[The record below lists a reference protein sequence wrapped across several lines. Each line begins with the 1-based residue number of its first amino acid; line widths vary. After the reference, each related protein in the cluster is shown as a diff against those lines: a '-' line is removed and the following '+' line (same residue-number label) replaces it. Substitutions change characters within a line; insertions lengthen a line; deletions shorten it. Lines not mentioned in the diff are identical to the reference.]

1 MQQTHQPYTPFT
13 SYLNATGKIDYGLT
27 NDYMFRVILQRHH
40 NVLKSLICSLL
51 HLKLNEIKEIIIRNP
66 IELGASVDDKEFIL
80 DIEILFNNN
89 TIINLEMQVMN
100 QMNWSERSLAYLCRL
115 FAGLYKGQDY
125 DAALPVIHIGF
136 LDFHLF
142 PEHPEFFGMYKLM
155 NVKDHFLYSDK
166 LTLGVVDLK
175 HIELATE
182 EDKAFQIDYWA
193 KLFKATTWEEIKM
206 IAEKNEYM
214 AEATQALYEYNSDY
228 VIRQKC
234 EAREDYERYQRTL
247 HKKLNDAEEKI
258 QAQETLLQE
267 QAITLSEQAKEIERL
282 KLLLQ
287 QQNNL

>member
-1 MQQTHQPYTPFT
+1 
-13 SYLNATGKIDYGLT
+13 
-27 NDYMFRVILQRHH
+27 
-40 NVLKSLICSLL
+40 
-51 HLKLNEIKEIIIRNP
+51 
-66 IELGASVDDKEFIL
+66 
-80 DIEILFNNN
+80 
-89 TIINLEMQVMN
+89 
-100 QMNWSERSLAYLCRL
+100 
-115 FAGLYKGQDY
+115 
-125 DAALPVIHIGF
+125 
-136 LDFHLF
+136 
-142 PEHPEFFGMYKLM
+142 
-155 NVKDHFLYSDK
+155 
-166 LTLGVVDLK
+166 
-175 HIELATE
+175 
-182 EDKAFQIDYWA
+182 
-193 KLFKATTWEEIKM
+193 M